1 LSKKLA
7 KQGSKLVLI
16 DIDTAANEKTA
27 EEITEASGQAFTYT
41 CDLSNREDI
50 YRVADKVKSRFVVV
64 FILFLWIF
72 FILIQTKKKIKEEI
86 GNISILVNNAGIVT
100 GKKFLDSPDPLILKT
115 FQVNTTAHFWLA
127 KGLFCRIYTNS

>member
-1 LSKKLA
+1 MHRDVINVPLKIAFSLILWFYYSVLALVFQIVPYKYRSKSIRNETVLVTGAGSGLGKSLSKKLA

-41 CDLSNREDI
+41 CDLSNREEI

-64 FILFLWIF
+64 FILFL
-72 FILIQTKKKIKEEI
+72 
-86 GNISILVNNAGIVT
+86 
-100 GKKFLDSPDPLILKT
+100 
-115 FQVNTTAHFWLA
+115 
-127 KGLFCRIYTNS
+127 